1 MHGIKQDE
9 RLLNE
14 IEVSEILNVSV
25 DTLRSWRKKNKKD
38 GNLPFIKVGKKL
50 VRYKLSEIENFLNK
64 SNMQAG

>member
-14 IEVSEILNVSV
+14 VEVSEILNVSV